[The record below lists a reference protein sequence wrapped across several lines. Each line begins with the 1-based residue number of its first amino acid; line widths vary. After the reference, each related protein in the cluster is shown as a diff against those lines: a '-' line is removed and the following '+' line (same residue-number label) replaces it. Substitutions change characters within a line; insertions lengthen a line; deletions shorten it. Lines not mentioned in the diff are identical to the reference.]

1 MLFAATF
8 TAVLTITLF
17 PQGTDGP
24 RREWVVRCPGAAP
37 CARLEEGGRALFLPT
52 PRGIVCTD
60 IYGGPQVAYVHGALA
75 GRHVWARFSR
85 TDGCQIARWSRISFL
100 LRR

>member
-8 TAVLTITLF
+8 SAVLTITLF

-24 RREWVVRCPGAAP
+24 RREWGVRCPGAAP

>member
-8 TAVLTITLF
+8 SAVLTITLF

-52 PRGIVCTD
+52 PRGILCTD
-60 IYGGPQVAYVHGALA
+60 IYGGPQVAYVRGTLD
-75 GRHVWARFSR
+75 GRRVWARFGRS
-85 TDGCQIARWSRISFL
+85 DGCQIARWSRISFL

>member
-17 PQGTDGP
+17 PQGVDGP

-37 CARLEEGGRALFLPT
+37 CARLEQGGRALFLPT
-52 PRGIVCTD
+52 PRGILCTD
-60 IYGGPQVAYVHGALA
+60 IYGGPQVAFVHGTLA

-85 TDGCQIARWSRISFL
+85 SDGCQIARWSRISFL
-100 LRR
+100 FRR